1 MLPPELNQQ
10 PTQTQD
16 SKGRQVFTS
25 LLGGAFIGIASG
37 IIAFMIILGLFIL
50 FTRLL
55 VGDRAGGESI
65 FFMLLALP
73 FYVGLPVCL
82 VVALLAGLMSSFFI
96 YKKGLSWFNLRDRR
110 TKWLLLGGALLGA
123 VAIGGCALLSLL
135 AYARPILSVLM

>member
-1 MLPPELNQQ
+1 M
-10 PTQTQD
+10 
-16 SKGRQVFTS
+16 
-25 LLGGAFIGIASG
+25 LGGAFIGIASG

>member
-1 MLPPELNQQ
+1 MSPPELNQQ
-10 PTQTQD
+10 PTQTQG
-16 SKGRQVFTS
+16 SKGRGVFTS
-25 LLGGAFIGIASG
+25 LLGGVFIGIASG
-37 IIAFMIILGLFIL
+37 IIAFVIILGLFIL

-55 VGDRAGGESI
+55 VGDGAGGESI

-73 FYVGLPVCL
+73 FYVGLPVSL

-96 YKKGLSWFNLRDRR
+96 YKKGLSWFNSHDRR

-135 AYARPILSVLM
+135 AYARPVLSVLM

>member
-96 YKKGLSWFNLRDRR
+96 YKKGLSWFNSRDRR

>member
-1 MLPPELNQQ
+1 MSPPELNQQ
-10 PTQTQD
+10 PTQTQG
-16 SKGRQVFTS
+16 SKGRRVFTS

-37 IIAFMIILGLFIL
+37 IIAFVIILGLFIL

-82 VVALLAGLMSSFFI
+82 VVALLAGLMSSLFI
-96 YKKGLSWFNLRDRR
+96 YKKGLSWFNSRDRR

>member
-1 MLPPELNQQ
+1 MSPPELNQQ
-10 PTQTQD
+10 PTQTQG
-16 SKGRQVFTS
+16 SKGRRALIS

-37 IIAFMIILGLFIL
+37 IIAFVIILGLFIL

-55 VGDRAGGESI
+55 VGDGAGGESI

-73 FYVGLPVCL
+73 FYVGLPVSL

-96 YKKGLSWFNLRDRR
+96 YKKGLSWFNSRDRR

-123 VAIGGCALLSLL
+123 VTIGGCALLSLL

>member
-1 MLPPELNQQ
+1 MSPPELNQQ
-10 PTQTQD
+10 PTQTQG
-16 SKGRQVFTS
+16 SKGRRVFTS

-37 IIAFMIILGLFIL
+37 IIAFVIILGLFIL